1 MNITARLAANQ
12 EEEEKD
18 QGSSKDIRMMGV
30 EYASIQPG
38 DLSPGVMNINSSED
52 RKSEAAASSTDSN
65 EAVSTATQ
73 DGENT

>member
-30 EYASIQPG
+30 EYA
-38 DLSPGVMNINSSED
+38 
-52 RKSEAAASSTDSN
+52 
-65 EAVSTATQ
+65 
-73 DGENT
+73 